1 MLNEV
6 GTGFCASEL
15 SHCDKLNTTSTQL
28 SRLIFRKNYVST
40 LSVVRADVLAVT
52 TSPAVEKTFSLGTE
66 VPEQPGNI

>member
-1 MLNEV
+1 M
-6 GTGFCASEL
+6 
-15 SHCDKLNTTSTQL
+15 
-28 SRLIFRKNYVST
+28 ST